1 MAETDARPEEPGSG
15 EQPLEADRLRDLL
28 LAPGYLKALIVSAL
42 IGVPV
47 SLVAFWFPVGPHGLE
62 HLLWADLPHDLGWDT
77 PPWWWP
83 LPLLLVA
90 GAVVGLVAARLPG
103 GGGQVRRPAC
113 TPASPRRP
121 RCPAS

>member
-15 EQPLEADRLRDLL
+15 EQQPLEADRLRGLL
-28 LAPGYLKALIVSAL
+28 LAPGYLKTLTVSAL

-47 SLVAFWFPVGPHGLE
+47 SLVAFWFLVGLHALE

-90 GAVVGLVAARLPG
+90 GAVVGLEIGRAHV
-103 GGGQVRRPAC
+103 
-113 TPASPRRP
+113 
-121 RCPAS
+121 